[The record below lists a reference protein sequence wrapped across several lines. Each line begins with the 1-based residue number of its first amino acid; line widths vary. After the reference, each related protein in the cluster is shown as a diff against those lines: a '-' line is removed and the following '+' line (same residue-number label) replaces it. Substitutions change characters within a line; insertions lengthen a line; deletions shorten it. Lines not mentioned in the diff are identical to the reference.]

1 MKKLN
6 NYIFCLFLIFSIVLF
21 SVPFWS
27 RFQVLEVVKNAFA
40 GREKLRV
47 YLIDIKDD
55 DNLERKIVFF
65 ATTFHREES
74 DSALILGDYFK
85 RKGNFEKAIYFY
97 ERAVR
102 FNPLGT
108 ITAYQELAEL
118 YKNMGKEREREDL
131 ISNFAGLIIEKQ
143 SKYPD
148 LGYELRKPASELIYS
163 LAEEKFKKGN
173 YDKALESLE
182 MAIKMDPWVICHL
195 TPLSLLDVDSDIS
208 KPFIDKLLKLDS
220 KYFLC
225 FYEYYIKLFYS
236 AGFLEKVTGIAP
248 EWSPFW
254 IELGNSYLKK
264 GEFEKAESAF
274 KSCLEYTP
282 EASDCKRALEWLE
295 NRQNGMFP

>member
-6 NYIFCLFLIFSIVLF
+6 NYIIWLFLIFSVILF
-21 SVPFWS
+21 SINFWS
-27 RFQVLEVVKNAFA
+27 RFQSLEMLNDVFTD
-40 GREKLRV
+40 RENLTFYLRG
-47 YLIDIKDD
+47 IESN
-55 DNLERKIVFF
+55 DNLEKKIVFF
-65 ATTFHREES
+65 ATTFHRE
-74 DSALILGDYFK
+74 DSSSILILGDYFK
-85 RKGNFEKAIYFY
+85 RKDDFEKAIYFY

-108 ITAYQELAEL
+108 ITTYQELAKL

-131 ISNFAGLIIEKQ
+131 ISNLAGLIIKKQ

-148 LGYELRKPASELIYS
+148 LAYELRKPASELIYS

-236 AGFLEKVTGIAP
+236 AGFLEKVTDIAP

-282 EASDCKRALEWLE
+282 EAFDCKTALVRLE
-295 NRQNGMFP
+295 KRQNGMFP